1 MGFNSGISKQANDNN
16 SKSKPKKTNQLSL
29 ADETKTGLPTCFF
42 PNTKYTKNKLTK
54 SENEIEETNISTSHQ
69 KINLVIN

>member
-29 ADETKTGLPTCFF
+29 ADETQ
-42 PNTKYTKNKLTK
+42 NT
-54 SENEIEETNISTSHQ
+54 Q
-69 KINLVIN
+69 KIS